1 MCKPILININ
11 CADDLKGGSWAE
23 VKTFSNVDNGNKAEF
38 MFENLPSWYQIDA
51 CNAYYLKNKDNTYS
65 KYNNGV

>member
-23 VKTFSNVDNGNKAEF
+23 VITYVDQDNGNNAELIF
-38 MFENLPSWYQIDA
+38 GNLPSWY
-51 CNAYYLKNKDNTYS
+51 
-65 KYNNGV
+65 